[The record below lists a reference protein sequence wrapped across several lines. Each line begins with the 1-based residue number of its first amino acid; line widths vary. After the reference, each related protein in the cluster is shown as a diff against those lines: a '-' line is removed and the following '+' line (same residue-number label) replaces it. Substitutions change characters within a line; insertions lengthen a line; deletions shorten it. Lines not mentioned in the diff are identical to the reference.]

1 MWVKIKDMK
10 HTLLYLLPLLMLFAS
25 CKEVK
30 TNNKKDD
37 TAAKVGPKDGS
48 LGVFILDAQTL
59 VGFIEAKECDIVLDY
74 ILGDVALSYE
84 PDATIHRIVNQ
95 RTAITVL
102 KGEKLK
108 VARNGIGS
116 VRISYHYS
124 NN

>member
-30 TNNKKDD
+30 TNNKKDG